1 MKLKLYE
8 VEVEYD
14 LNYKT
19 YEEKDTNYIEHT
31 FIDGYL
37 TGFEIVKENDLNEE
51 SKSLL
56 TLKSLELEVYLLK
69 RMNEIADN
77 DYLVD
82 SDCLTYNYSEV
93 IELIGYEDKD
103 GFVFII
109 KELEDYNGII

>member
-8 VEVEYD
+8 VKVKYN
-14 LNYKT
+14 LNYET

-37 TGFEIVKENDLNEE
+37 TGYEIVKENDLKEG

-56 TLKSLELEVYLLK
+56 TLKSLDLEVYLLN

-77 DYLVD
+77 DYLTD
-82 SDCLTYNYSEV
+82 NYREV
-93 IELIGYEDKD
+93 IELIGYEDED
-103 GFVFII
+103 GFIFII
-109 KELEDYNGII
+109 KEMED

>member
-37 TGFEIVKENDLNEE
+37 TGFEIVKENDLKEG

-56 TLKSLELEVYLLK
+56 TLKSLELETYLLK
-69 RMNEIADN
+69 RMTDLADN
-77 DYLVD
+77 DYLTD
-82 SDCLTYNYSEV
+82 NYSEV